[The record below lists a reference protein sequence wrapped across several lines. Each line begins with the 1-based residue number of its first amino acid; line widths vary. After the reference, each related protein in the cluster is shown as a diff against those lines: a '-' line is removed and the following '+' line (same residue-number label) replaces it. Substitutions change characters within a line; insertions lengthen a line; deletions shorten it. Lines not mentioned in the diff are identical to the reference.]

1 MPTSSKTAPSV
12 SQAGIEAQALAARMV
27 ALQADAGLTIAM
39 RMPILLQGDGRGRR
53 EAQRAITEK
62 VAAVMESGFAAGQA
76 ATQFWLGMMLN
87 PLAKVDFTEAAAK
100 MANSSLEPFSRR
112 TRANAARLTRRGSR

>member
-1 MPTSSKTAPSV
+1 MSTSSKRAPSV

-39 RMPILLQGDGRGRR
+39 RMPILLQGNSRGQR
-53 EAQRAITEK
+53 EAQRAVTEK

-76 ATQFWLGMMLN
+76 ATQFWLGLMLN
-87 PLAKVDFTEAAAK
+87 PLAQVDFSEAAAK

-112 TRANAARLTRRGSR
+112 TRANAARLSRRGSR